1 MLAALGVGV
10 AAFWHS
16 NPWLIPIALAPL
28 LLINR
33 SLSVPALQL
42 EARVDPKTGLFN
54 TRHFAA
60 TLEEELTRAQRFG
73 RPLSLMMLDL
83 DLLRDVNNRF
93 GHLAGDAVLRGV
105 ADVLRGELRQYDI
118 PARFG
123 GEEFSIVLPE
133 TSSEQALEIAERIRR
148 SMAASRFE
156 VETSPGPISATI
168 SIGVASYPA
177 DGEGAEELIH
187 QADLAVYSAKLQGR
201 NRTVAASA
209 ESLLARRPAA
219 RRSASFRCDG
229 EDRAQETHVLVASPV
244 IVPRREPAVRAAP
257 ISVRLAVF
265 GAFVSVAGLAAGVA
279 GMLLGSS
286 VDLLAMLV
294 LLVLVVAGRA
304 LDLEA
309 DERAISVSAVGV
321 LAGAALFGATTALP
335 LALAIVVVD
344 WSARGTPLRRALFD
358 AGT

>member
-1 MLAALGVGV
+1 MKERSSYHATAVFLLPIVISCRRRSPRLPRSSSTFPSGRGSGRGGTSPTFNIFNYTITILATLGVYHWLTAQDAIPPGLRTAIAGIAACVVFVAVNHTLLATMFRLGRGIRAGDSGLFETESLLAELVLAALGVGV

-105 ADVLRGELRQYDI
+105 ADVLRRELRQYDI

-148 SMAASRFE
+148 SMAPRGSR
-156 VETSPGPISATI
+156 S
-168 SIGVASYPA
+168 
-177 DGEGAEELIH
+177 
-187 QADLAVYSAKLQGR
+187 
-201 NRTVAASA
+201 
-209 ESLLARRPAA
+209 RRPPA
-219 RRSASFRCDG
+219 RSAPRSRSASRPTPPTA
-229 EDRAQETHVLVASPV
+229 R
-244 IVPRREPAVRAAP
+244 PRR
-257 ISVRLAVF
+257 S
-265 GAFVSVAGLAAGVA
+265 
-279 GMLLGSS
+279 
-286 VDLLAMLV
+286 
-294 LLVLVVAGRA
+294 
-304 LDLEA
+304 
-309 DERAISVSAVGV
+309 
-321 LAGAALFGATTALP
+321 
-335 LALAIVVVD
+335 
-344 WSARGTPLRRALFD
+344 
-358 AGT
+358 